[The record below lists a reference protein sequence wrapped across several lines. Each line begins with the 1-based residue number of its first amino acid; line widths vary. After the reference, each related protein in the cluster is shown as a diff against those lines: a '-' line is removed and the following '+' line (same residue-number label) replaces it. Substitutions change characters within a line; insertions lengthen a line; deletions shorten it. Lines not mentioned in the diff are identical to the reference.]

1 MDAHEKDY
9 PASIMN
15 EGDGKKV
22 KRKTRQ
28 FSNEF
33 KASAVT
39 LLLDE
44 GNTPRTLRPWATNSP
59 HATIRRCD
67 QQTPNLR
74 PINMSIAV

>member
-33 KASAVT
+33 KAV
-39 LLLDE
+39 
-44 GNTPRTLRPWATNSP
+44 
-59 HATIRRCD
+59 
-67 QQTPNLR
+67 
-74 PINMSIAV
+74 